1 MKGGDVVSRD
11 NLRLI
16 SLLLVLL
23 LLGAGCVQEAEETP
37 TPAVAPETQPA
48 RATETP
54 FVLPTLY
61 PTETRPARQTVATFA
76 PMATNTPGPT
86 VDLEQKLVEF
96 RYTIPALDL
105 DRRLEGNVSGT
116 VTVVDETTG
125 IAAILRNRGGVLLE
139 LQQALPDLELAPV
152 PEGCDRCVHFS
163 YSLPL
168 EGLEEE
174 GWLQDPVIL
183 ASVDKFLTANLD
195 PHFPEGTVVGLYRSA
210 SPYDVA
216 HSLALTD
223 EGTLWRW
230 LATSGEIAEPVAA
243 ASVNGDLRAQ
253 MQDLAVNT
261 LAEEY
266 VVTCPGTPVEQL
278 YLNPGEDAG
287 AGADAGADADADTGE
302 EGTPPAAQRPDGEGM
317 EVTIVC
323 PAFSLPT
330 RLLSLYTRLDGLLAP
345 IVDEAGI
352 PAPPPEIPLETL
364 LAYDREDGARLLLL
378 QSGEAQAL
386 APDGEVYTRTL
397 ALGEVISLTA
407 SLVDSEGMQPGVEA
421 YGEGVAPNSLLVR
434 GPEGMV
440 EAVWADGPPEPLEEQ
455 LEQLEQLLAELTG
468 IEPAT
473 AGTPASTG
481 TITATATLTGTVMP
495 PATGTP

>member
-11 NLRLI
+11 KLRLV

-23 LLGAGCVQEAEETP
+23 LLGVGCSQEAEEIP
-37 TPAVAPETQPA
+37 TPAVAPEPQPA
-48 RATETP
+48 GATETP

-61 PTETRPARQTVATFA
+61 PTETRPAQEPAATFA
-76 PMATNTPGPT
+76 PMATDTPGPT
-86 VDLEQKLVEF
+86 VDLEQKLAEF
-96 RYTIPALDL
+96 RYTIPALNL

-152 PEGCDRCVHFS
+152 PEDCERCVHFS

-174 GWLQDPVIL
+174 GWLQDPVLL
-183 ASVDKFLTANLD
+183 ASVDNFLTANLG

-230 LATSGEIAEPVAA
+230 LATSGEIDEPVAA

-253 MQDLAVNT
+253 VQDLAVNA

-278 YLNPGEDAG
+278 YLNPGGDAGAG
-287 AGADAGADADADTGE
+287 AGADADAGADTGE

-317 EVTIVC
+317 KVTIVC

-330 RLLSLYTRLDGLLAP
+330 RLLSLYTQLDGLLAP
-345 IVDEAGI
+345 IVDEEGV
-352 PAPPPEIPLETL
+352 PAPPLEIPLETL

-397 ALGEVISLTA
+397 ALGEVISLTT
-407 SLVDSEGMQPGVEA
+407 SLVDSEVLQPGVEA

-434 GPEGMV
+434 GLEGMM
-440 EAVWADGPPEPLEEQ
+440 EAVWADGPPEALEEPLDQ
-455 LEQLEQLLAELTG
+455 LDQLLVEVTG

-473 AGTPASTG
+473 VGAPAATG
-481 TITATATLTGTVMP
+481 TITGTLTPG
-495 PATGTP
+495 ATSTP

>member
-1 MKGGDVVSRD
+1 MKGTDVVSRD

-16 SLLLVLL
+16 SLLLVFL
-23 LLGAGCVQEAEETP
+23 LLGVGCAREAEEIP
-37 TPAVAPETQPA
+37 TPAVAPETQRA
-48 RATETP
+48 GATETP

-61 PTETRPARQTVATFA
+61 PTETRRARQTVATFA

-86 VDLEQKLVEF
+86 VDLAQKLVEF
-96 RYTIPALDL
+96 RYTVPALNL

-183 ASVDKFLTANLD
+183 ASVDNFLTANLG

-210 SPYDVA
+210 SPYEVA
-216 HSLALTD
+216 HGLALTD

-230 LATSGEIAEPVAA
+230 LATSSEIAEPVAA

-253 MQDLAVNT
+253 VQGLAVNS

-278 YLNPGEDAG
+278 YLNPGG
-287 AGADAGADADADTGE
+287 DADTDTGD
-302 EGTPPAAQRPDGEGM
+302 EGIPPAAQRPDGEGV

-330 RLLSLYTRLDGLLAP
+330 RLLSFYSRLDGLLAP
-345 IVDEAGI
+345 LVDEAGI

-407 SLVDSEGMQPGVEA
+407 SLLDSEGMQPGVEA

-434 GPEGMV
+434 GPEGMM
-440 EAVWADGPPEPLEEQ
+440 EAVWADRPPEPLEEPLDQ
-455 LEQLEQLLAELTG
+455 LDQLLVELTG

-473 AGTPASTG
+473 AGTPAATG
-481 TITATATLTGTVMP
+481 TITGTLTPG
-495 PATGTP
+495 ATSTP

>member
-1 MKGGDVVSRD
+1 MKGSDVVSRD

-16 SLLLVLL
+16 SLLLVFL
-23 LLGAGCVQEAEETP
+23 LLGVGCAQEAEEIP
-37 TPAVAPETQPA
+37 TPAVAPETQRA
-48 RATETP
+48 GATETP

-61 PTETRPARQTVATFA
+61 PTETRRARQTVATFA

-96 RYTIPALDL
+96 RYTIPALNL

-139 LQQALPDLELAPV
+139 LQQALPALDLAAV
-152 PEGCDRCVHFS
+152 PEDCDRCVHFS

-183 ASVDKFLTANLD
+183 ASVDNFLTANLG

-210 SPYDVA
+210 SPYEVA
-216 HSLALTD
+216 HGLALTD

-230 LATSGEIAEPVAA
+230 LATSSEIAEPVAA

-253 MQDLAVNT
+253 VQDLAVNS

-278 YLNPGEDAG
+278 YLNPGG
-287 AGADAGADADADTGE
+287 DADTDTGD
-302 EGTPPAAQRPDGEGM
+302 EGTPPAAQRPDGEGV

-330 RLLSLYTRLDGLLAP
+330 RLLSFYSRLDGLLASM
-345 IVDEAGI
+345 VDEAGI

-407 SLVDSEGMQPGVEA
+407 SLLDSEGMQPGVEA
-421 YGEGVAPNSLLVR
+421 YGQGVAPNSLLVR
-434 GPEGMV
+434 GPEGMM
-440 EAVWADGPPEPLEEQ
+440 EAVWADGPPEPLEEPLDQ
-455 LEQLEQLLAELTG
+455 LDQLLVELTG

-473 AGTPASTG
+473 VGTPAATG
-481 TITATATLTGTVMP
+481 TITATATMTSTV
-495 PATGTP
+495 TP